1 MTLNPKKY
9 KEEQKNAV
17 VETQFIDEEN
27 KETKQKTKK
36 KKFIIKEDVCLF
48 PELASPATKKNNF
61 EEFKKGKTEK
71 LS

>member
-27 KETKQKTKK
+27 KETK
-36 KKFIIKEDVCLF
+36 
-48 PELASPATKKNNF
+48 
-61 EEFKKGKTEK
+61 
-71 LS
+71 